1 MKITS
6 IARLSAMLWGFSL
19 LPATAAEHVVAFTH
33 VRLVDGKGGPPINEA
48 VVVIEG
54 NRIVT
59 VGPSGTAIPEGAE
72 IRDSHGLTMIPGL
85 VSDHSH
91 IGQVGGTSTGAENYT
106 RTRIEAEL
114 RQYRDYGVTTVTA
127 LGNNGPLFETIRAE
141 AHAGRTDGADLFGVD
156 RGVGVPD
163 GAPPQAMVKLG
174 PDQLFR
180 PRNAVEARAAI
191 TAMAERKTDLIKIW
205 LDDFAGGVPAKMS
218 PEVYNAVID
227 EAHRRGIRVAAHIHD
242 LADAKAIVA
251 AGADIIAHGVRDQ
264 PVDPVFIDAM
274 KAQGVWYVATLSL
287 DDATFA
293 WADQAPWTQTPFAKA
308 ALSPEL
314 ARQFADPAWRS
325 KVLADPK
332 TAAARA
338 SLAMNLRN
346 LKTLHDAGVKIGFG
360 TDSGATPLR
369 VAGIAEHRELAL
381 MVEAGLTPQQALKIA
396 TANAADAL
404 RLTDRGRI
412 APGLRADFIV
422 LDADPS
428 RAIGNSQ
435 SIREVW
441 LRGRVFPRVK

>member
-1 MKITS
+1 MPRS
-6 IARLSAMLWGFSL
+6 
-19 LPATAAEHVVAFTH
+19 P
-33 VRLVDGKGGPPINEA
+33 GP
-48 VVVIEG
+48 
-54 NRIVT
+54 
-59 VGPSGTAIPEGAE
+59 
-72 IRDSHGLTMIPGL
+72 IR
-85 VSDHSH
+85 
-91 IGQVGGTSTGAENYT
+91 
-106 RTRIEAEL
+106 
-114 RQYRDYGVTTVTA
+114 
-127 LGNNGPLFETIRAE
+127 
-141 AHAGRTDGADLFGVD
+141 
-156 RGVGVPD
+156 
-163 GAPPQAMVKLG
+163 
-174 PDQLFR
+174 
-180 PRNAVEARAAI
+180 
-191 TAMAERKTDLIKIW
+191 
-205 LDDFAGGVPAKMS
+205 
-218 PEVYNAVID
+218 
-227 EAHRRGIRVAAHIHD
+227 RRGRNS
-242 LADAKAIVA
+242 
-251 AGADIIAHGVRDQ
+251 VRQ
-264 PVDPVFIDAM
+264 
-274 KAQGVWYVATLSL
+274 
-287 DDATFA
+287 
-293 WADQAPWTQTPFAKA
+293 A